1 MKWSYKRVMDSWT
14 STQVKD
20 NVKLVISL
28 MGRDSNSIIFDLDD
42 TERNMY
48 FCTGKE
54 AVIEDMGSKKKE
66 IEEVFD
72 FEKYNNLSGEELFKE
87 LQTKI
92 TGKQLNDESEEKAL
106 CQEGAIEALE
116 PPKENIEE
124 EKQNE

>member
-1 MKWSYKRVMDSWT
+1 MEWSYKRVIDSWT

-42 TERNMY
+42 TERNIY

-54 AVIEDMGSKKKE
+54 AVIEDMESKKKE

-106 CQEGAIEALE
+106 QEGAIEALE
-116 PPKENIEE
+116 SPKENTEE